1 MLFNLLIFL
10 NDLTHYEIE
19 VRYIGFADVSQAINS
34 RGVSARITWGVGP
47 TVTVEIT
54 GNAGYGE
61 QAHWRIRG
69 VNPDTSEYIKDT
81 NDQRRTFNAE
91 DGKSYAFQAVWGSRS
106 NGAVFTV
113 KFDNSGDS
121 GSSGG
126 ATIEPIHVTASDIYF
141 GDRCNVTW
149 TPSSASS
156 YYKLDFSIGSYSYET
171 GVLPGASSYS
181 GWTIPLTSAE
191 NIPDSDY
198 GLMTVTVTQYS
209 DRYGSNETGSYG
221 NTSFRVTLPDSVV
234 PSISSC
240 SLAIDNTSNDVLKS
254 WNVALAG
261 YTRVNITAKASGV
274 YGSTISSY
282 SIAGDYNTTV
292 RPEDGTSSLNYTGDI
307 IISPGNK
314 SFIITCTDS
323 RGRSSKQ
330 FATSDQLGVLT
341 FLSYK
346 HPKLTKFV
354 IDKNSNGKLQ
364 ATADWTIDTVNN
376 LNSATV
382 TLYYKT
388 SASESWWTC
397 DTNSPIKPGAPVEI
411 NGITLSD
418 KNSYNF
424 KIIVTDTL
432 GNSAS
437 KTSFTSTAEVLLDF
451 QAGGKGLGIGKIC
464 ESAGMEVSMD
474 ATFYNGLYLLRDA
487 IKYDIDDYIEMI
499 TNNVV
504 SESLKSIGQTII
516 NTAYPV
522 GSIYISMSTIEP
534 KVLFGVGEWERIE
547 DRFLIGA
554 GIDEDYSY
562 LLGDTGGS
570 YEVALT
576 TEELPTHSHD
586 MVYSTNNGA
595 SYSKATMGK
604 DGSFSDQQYLAF
616 SNSAQEFKSYM
627 VEISESG
634 GGEAHENMPP
644 FIAVYMWKRV
654 A

>member
-1 MLFNLLIFL
+1 MKN
-10 NDLTHYEIE
+10 
-19 VRYIGFADVSQAINS
+19 IGSVNVSQAING
-34 RGVSARITWGVGP
+34 RGVSAKISWGTGP

-54 GNAGYGE
+54 GNAGYGA
-61 QAHWRIRG
+61 QAQWRIRG
-69 VNPDTSEYIKDT
+69 ANPDTAEYIPNTDAQKKTFEAKDG
-81 NDQRRTFNAE
+81 N
-91 DGKSYAFQAVWGSRS
+91 SYAFQAVWGSRS
-106 NGAVFTV
+106 NGAIFTV

-121 GSSGG
+121 GGSGG
-126 ATIEPIHVTASDIYF
+126 VTIEPIHVIASDTYF
-141 GDRCNVTW
+141 GSRCNVTW
-149 TPSSASS
+149 TPSSTSS
-156 YYKLDFSIGSYSYET
+156 YYKLDFAIGSYSYKT
-171 GVLPGASSYS
+171 GILSGVSSYS
-181 GWTIPLTSAE
+181 GWTIPLTSAD

-240 SLAIDNTSNDVLKS
+240 SVAIDNTINDVLKS

-261 YTRVNITAKASGV
+261 YTRVNITASASGV

-282 SIAGDYNTTV
+282 SISGDYNTTV
-292 RPEDGTSSLNYTGDI
+292 RPEDGTSLLNYTGDI
-307 IISPGNK
+307 ITSPGNK

-323 RGRSSKQ
+323 RGRSSEQ
-330 FATSDQLGVLT
+330 FVTSDQLGVLT

-354 IDKNSNGKLQ
+354 IDKKSNGKLQ
-364 ATADWTIDTVNN
+364 ATADWTIDTVNS
-376 LNSATV
+376 LNSATA

-397 DTNSPIKPGAPVEI
+397 GTNYPIRPGVPVEI

-418 KNSYNF
+418 KSSYNF
-424 KIIVTDTL
+424 KIIVTDAL

-451 QAGGKGLGIGKIC
+451 QAGGKGLGVGKIC

-499 TNNVV
+499 TNSVI
-504 SESLKSIGQTII
+504 SENLKGIGQTII

-554 GIDEDYSY
+554 GVDDNYSY

-570 YEVALT
+570 YEVTLT
-576 TEELPTHSHD
+576 VDELPPHSHG
-586 MVYSTNNGA
+586 VKYSTNGGS
-595 SYSKATMGK
+595 SYAPATMGK
-604 DGSFSDQQYLAF
+604 DGIHSDQQYLGF
-616 SNSAQEFKSYM
+616 SNSVGEFNSY
-627 VEISESG
+627 VVDIAESG
-634 GGEAHENMPP
+634 GGLAHSNMPP
-644 FIAVYMWKRV
+644 FIAVYMWKRI

>member
-1 MLFNLLIFL
+1 M
-10 NDLTHYEIE
+10 
-19 VRYIGFADVSQAINS
+19 SQAING
-34 RGVSARITWGVGP
+34 RGVSAKISWGTGP

-54 GNAGYGE
+54 GNAGYGA
-61 QAHWRIRG
+61 QAQWRIRG
-69 VNPDTSEYIKDT
+69 ANPDTAEYIPNTDAQKKTFEAKDG
-81 NDQRRTFNAE
+81 N
-91 DGKSYAFQAVWGSRS
+91 SYAFQAVWGSRS
-106 NGAVFTV
+106 LGAIFTV

-121 GSSGG
+121 GGSGG
-126 ATIEPIHVTASDIYF
+126 ATIEPINVIASDTYF

-171 GVLPGASSYS
+171 EILSGASSYS
-181 GWTIPLTSAE
+181 GWEIPLTSAD

-198 GLMTVTVTQYS
+198 GLMSVTVTQYS
-209 DRYGSNETGSYG
+209 DRYGSNKTGSYG
-221 NTSFRVTLPDSVV
+221 NTSFRVKLPDSIV
-234 PSISSC
+234 PSILSC
-240 SLAIDNTSNDVLKS
+240 SVTIDNTINDVLKS

-261 YTRVNITAKASGV
+261 YTRVNITAEASGMC
-274 YGSTISSY
+274 GSTISSY
-282 SIAGDYNTTV
+282 SIAGDYNATV
-292 RPEDGTSSLNYTGDI
+292 RPEDGTSLLNYTGDI
-307 IISPGNK
+307 ITSSGNK

-330 FATSDQLGVLT
+330 FVTGDQLGVLT

-364 ATADWTIDTVNN
+364 ATADWTIDTVDN
-376 LNSATV
+376 LNSSTV
-382 TLYYKT
+382 TLFYKT

-397 DTNSPIKPGAPVEI
+397 NTDSPIVPGVPVEI

-424 KIIVTDTL
+424 KILVTDTL

-487 IKYDIDDYIEMI
+487 IRYDIGDYIEMV
-499 TNNVV
+499 TNGIV
-504 SESLKSIGQTII
+504 SESLKGIGQTIV

-522 GSIYISMSTIEP
+522 GSIYISMSAIEP
-534 KVLFGVGEWERIE
+534 KVLFGVGEWERITNA
-547 DRFLIGA
+547 FLFGA
-554 GIDEDYSY
+554 GTDPDTSY
-562 LLGDTGGS
+562 LLGDTGG
-570 YEVALT
+570 EFLVKLDQKN
-576 TEELPTHSHD
+576 LPKHSHD
-586 MVYSTNNGA
+586 MLYSVNGGAYNTGSMGRTGRFSGTNYLG
-595 SYSKATMGK
+595 
-604 DGSFSDQQYLAF
+604 FSD
-616 SNSAQEFKSYM
+616 SVEEFVNYS
-627 VEISESG
+627 VAI
-634 GGEAHENMPP
+634 GETGEDTPHNNMPP
-644 FIAVYMWKRV
+644 FLAVNMWRRTG
-654 A
+654 